1 MRSLLWWLLWRIVRN
16 RAVLVARKRGVR
28 GGEQCQGHSGWL
40 YQTDQLRIESFGIGA
55 RVSVPLSKQQLER
68 ETALVDD
75 GSKYW
80 RLVLWSQGGTLKTW
94 KFGPWAK
101 EIGQLVWRIKRYNRG
116 R

>member
-28 GGEQCQGHSGWL
+28 RDEGGWL